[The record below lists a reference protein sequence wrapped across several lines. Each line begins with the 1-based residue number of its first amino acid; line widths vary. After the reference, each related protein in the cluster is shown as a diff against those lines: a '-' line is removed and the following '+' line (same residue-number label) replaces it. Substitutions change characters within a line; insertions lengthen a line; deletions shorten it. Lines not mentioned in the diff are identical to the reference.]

1 MEQTLRRTD
10 TSYRLGIAVAVGTSL
25 LLLYGMGAL
34 GIIGAGG
41 RPDLMYLG
49 VLGVGVVGAAVS
61 RLRAAGMAVT
71 LVAMAA
77 AQMVVAVIALVA
89 GLQDEPGASVAEILW
104 LNAAFA
110 AMFLLSAWLF
120 RRSAGELR

>member
-1 MEQTLRRTD
+1 MEQTLRTTD
-10 TSYRLGIAVAVGTSL
+10 TPYRLGFAVALGTSL
-25 LLLYGMGAL
+25 LLLYGMAAL

-49 VLGVGVVGAAVS
+49 VLAVGIVGGAVS
-61 RLRAAGMAVT
+61 RLRAPGMAVT

-77 AQMVVAVIALVA
+77 AQMMVAVIALIA
-89 GLQDEPGASVAEILW
+89 GLQDEPGASVVEILW
-104 LNAAFA
+104 LNGAFA